1 MSQLENSAG
10 GWPGPV
16 AVRNYTNYRGC
27 QSGGGL
33 GWAGLGWAGL
43 AGLGGPGPGLD
54 TANI

>member
-1 MSQLENSAG
+1 MAG

-16 AVRNYTNYRGC
+16 AVRNYTNYCGC
-27 QSGGGL
+27 QSGGGLGWAGL

>member
-33 GWAGLGWAGL
+33 GWAGLGW
-43 AGLGGPGPGLD
+43 LGWVVPVPVW
-54 TANI
+54 TPPTYKH